1 MAFMLAHN
9 TNMSRDQLLNHEDE
23 LAPVPDGTR
32 SAPSASDHPD
42 AMYHD
47 RKEKERHPRLE
58 ILLDHDC
65 LYLRGTGVDVEPAR
79 LSGHLVLYLTESTSV
94 REITLHFR
102 GKARLPIPSHESI
115 GLQSSSL
122 TYIICNHDWSFL
134 EGEKKHSHTLKAGRH
149 VFPFQLQIGGSLP
162 STIFTPVLGG
172 ASVIYKLRA
181 HVVRSGFHNN
191 LQAICPVII
200 LRSFAPEALEYQ
212 QTLEIE
218 NTWPGK
224 IMYSILVPHKAWAA
238 GDNLTALVKFSPL
251 TKGTSVVSI
260 TTSIH
265 ETTKIY
271 ARSGFQEHNR
281 VVATMK
287 HDIIGGK
294 AVECVENE
302 NGSKRASGRSTPH
315 IAPTPPMVSP
325 SASTAHNGGGG
336 YFSFSH
342 GSTPP
347 PPPAT
352 SAPEQPV
359 ASSSTAPPPVHNP
372 CDDEPS
378 ADVVTHLVLPIPRN
392 LTPSHALEPIIV
404 MHRIRW
410 SILIHNADGH
420 TSELRCSLPLHIL
433 AGRLLE
439 EARSHTAA
447 TRRLLIGGPEI
458 PPEEDEE
465 AELPSYNAHVRD
477 RVANMYLP
485 EGATMR
491 VTNPWVT
498 TGVSPVVQADGAP
511 VPAWPMSPSGASTP
525 LEAHVLSH
533 LPHQPGSGASTP
545 LDWVN
550 SELLLSLEREPPPL
564 STASLAR
571 AATTPGTPPDAGGSA
586 DASAAPSRGPSR
598 PSSRPSSRAQSRA
611 PSRLGSRFPSRH
623 SSPERERE
631 PRKGGGGSGGG
642 GGAHETYVHEGQA
655 SRAADG
661 IFHATMKPFTS
672 LPHPQWLSSSRSS
685 SQHNVPT
692 LAELEG
698 TAGGGGGGGAGG
710 AGGSP
715 GARAYNVPLFQ
726 DPHSGSALLHRAFT
740 EVPAYEV
747 ASRGFIGGVPP
758 LTSMRGLPS
767 YDDAQRARSSSDA
780 APRFAGDAQQRSS
793 SEGDLAGRFRAAMGL
808 SYMSPP
814 PQMRPGASTAALG
827 TTTAPASPAART

>member
-9 TNMSRDQLLNHEDE
+9 LSRDHLLNHEDE
-23 LAPVPDGTR
+23 LQSAPDGTR
-32 SAPSASDHPD
+32 SAPSASDNTE
-42 AMYHD
+42 AMQRD
-47 RKEKERHPRLE
+47 LKEKERHPRCE
-58 ILLDHDC
+58 IVLDQEC

-102 GKARLPIPSHESI
+102 GKARLPVPSHESI

-172 ASVIYKLRA
+172 ASVVYKLRA
-181 HVVRSGFHNN
+181 HVIRSGFHNN
-191 LQAICPVII
+191 LQTICPVII

-251 TKGTSVVSI
+251 TKGTSVVSV
-260 TTSIH
+260 TTSVH

-271 ARSGFQEHNR
+271 ARSGFQEHSR
-281 VVATMK
+281 VVATLK
-287 HDIIGGK
+287 HDIVNGR
-294 AVECVENE
+294 AVACVE
-302 NGSKRASGRSTPH
+302 GDKSKQGSGRSTPYT
-315 IAPTPPMVSP
+315 ASTPPVPGSP
-325 SASTAHNGGGG
+325 AIPSTSASNAGGG

-347 PPPAT
+347 TVPAPDH
-352 SAPEQPV
+352 SQPM
-359 ASSSTAPPPVHNP
+359 ASTSTAPPVESNP
-372 CDDEPS
+372 LDSEPS
-378 ADVVTHLVLPIPRN
+378 SDVVTHLILPLPRN

-439 EARSHTAA
+439 EARAHTSA

-465 AELPSYNAHVRD
+465 TELPSYNAHVRD

-485 EGATMR
+485 EAATMR

-498 TGVSPVVQADGAP
+498 SGVSPVAQADGMP

-525 LEAHVLSH
+525 LEAHILSH
-533 LPHQPGSGASTP
+533 LPHRPGSGSSTP

-550 SELLLSLEREPPPL
+550 SELLLSLERDPPQL
-564 STASLAR
+564 SQSNQTR
-571 AATTPGTPPDAGGSA
+571 AAPDTPPDVGGSA
-586 DASAAPSRGPSR
+586 EASAAPSRVPSR
-598 PSSRPSSRAQSRA
+598 PPSRPGSRSHSRA
-611 PSRLGSRFPSRH
+611 PSRLGSRLPSRH
-623 SSPERERE
+623 SSPERDS
-631 PRKGGGGSGGG
+631 RKSGS
-642 GGAHETYVHEGQA
+642 HDTYVHEGQA
-655 SRAADG
+655 SRTADG

-672 LPHPQWLSSSRSS
+672 LPHPQWLSSRSS
-685 SQHNVPT
+685 SMNHVPT
-692 LAELEG
+692 LQELERG
-698 TAGGGGGGGAGG
+698 TMGGGSGNGSTGN
-710 AGGSP
+710 SP
-715 GARAYNVPLFQ
+715 GARPYNVPLFT
-726 DPHSGSALLHRAFT
+726 DANSGSALLHRAFT

-758 LTSMRGLPS
+758 LTSMSGLPS
-767 YDDAQRARSSSDA
+767 YDDAQRSRSSSDA
-780 APRFAGDAQQRSS
+780 AQRIAGEAQQRSI

-808 SYMSPP
+808 SNMSTPQLRAPNIPP
-814 PQMRPGASTAALG
+814 SGLSAAPM
-827 TTTAPASPAART
+827 TAPASPTART

>member
-1 MAFMLAHN
+1 MAFMLAH
-9 TNMSRDQLLNHEDE
+9 NMSRDQLLNHEEE

-32 SAPSASDHPD
+32 SAPSASDHTD
-42 AMYHD
+42 GMYQD

-58 ILLDHDC
+58 IVLDQDC

-294 AVECVENE
+294 AVACVDNDTR
-302 NGSKRASGRSTPH
+302 SKQTSGRSTPH
-315 IAPTPPMVSP
+315 IAPTPPMASP
-325 SASTAHNGGGG
+325 AVSTANHTNAGGG

-347 PPPAT
+347 PPPPP
-352 SAPEQPV
+352 PEQPV
-359 ASSSTAPPPVHNP
+359 ASSSTAPPPIHNP

-447 TRRLLIGGPEI
+447 TRRLLIGGPEV

-498 TGVSPVVQADGAP
+498 TGVSPVVQADGMP

-550 SELLLSLEREPPPL
+550 SELLLSLERDPPPL
-564 STASLAR
+564 SQASLAR
-571 AATTPGTPPDAGGSA
+571 TVTTPGTPPDAGGSA
-586 DASAAPSRGPSR
+586 EASAAPSRGPSR

-623 SSPERERE
+623 SSPERE
-631 PRKGGGGSGGG
+631 PRKST
-642 GGAHETYVHEGQA
+642 AHETYVHEGQA
-655 SRAADG
+655 SRASDG

-672 LPHPQWLSSSRSS
+672 LPHPQWLSSRSS
-685 SQHNVPT
+685 SSHNVPT

-698 TAGGGGGGGAGG
+698 TAGSANGSAGN
-710 AGGSP
+710 SP

-726 DPHSGSALLHRAFT
+726 DPNSGSALLHRAFT

-767 YDDAQRARSSSDA
+767 YDDAQRTRSSSDA
-780 APRFAGDAQQRSS
+780 SQRFAGDSQQRSI
-793 SEGDLAGRFRAAMGL
+793 SEGDLAGRFRQAMGL

-814 PQMRPGASTAALG
+814 PQLRPAGASTTALNA
-827 TTTAPASPAART
+827 TAPASPAART